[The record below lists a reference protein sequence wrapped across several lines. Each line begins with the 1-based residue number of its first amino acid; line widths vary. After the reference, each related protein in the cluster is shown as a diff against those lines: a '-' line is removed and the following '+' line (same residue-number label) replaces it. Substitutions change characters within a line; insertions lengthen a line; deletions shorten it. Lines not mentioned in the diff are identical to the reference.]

1 MNKKIVITGAS
12 GFVGR
17 NMKPYLEQNGYIL
30 YPLNLRQ
37 PLSGQEFDSAD
48 AVIHLAGK
56 AHDHAGTAEAAAYFE
71 VNTELTRT
79 VFKQFLQ
86 SEASVFIHFSTV
98 AAITDEH
105 IDGVLTEEA
114 EPRPSTP
121 YGQSKLKAE
130 QLLQEAILPVGK
142 KIFIIRPAMI
152 HGPGDKGNLTLLYNI
167 VAKGI
172 PYPLAAYENQRS
184 FLSIDNLNYAVEKL
198 LTQAGSIPSGI
209 YNLVDDMPVST
220 NEVVR
225 LIAKATEKKEKL
237 WVLPKLLARSI
248 ARLGDFL
255 PLPINSKRLAKLTG
269 NYIVANDKI
278 KKALNI
284 ESFPVTA
291 QEGLIKTIKSFASK

>member
-1 MNKKIVITGAS
+1 MRKIVITGAS
-12 GFVGR
+12 GFVGTHLSG
-17 NMKPYLEQNGYIL
+17 YLRQCGF
-30 YPLNLRQ
+30 PLAAVNLRQ
-37 PLSGQEFDSAD
+37 TKTLPVTEPA
-48 AVIHLAGK
+48 AAIIHLAGK
-56 AHDHAGTAEAAAYFE
+56 AHDHSGTADAAAYFE

-79 VFKQFLQ
+79 VFEQFLQ
-86 SEASVFIHFSTV
+86 SEASIFIHFSTV

-105 IDGVLTEEA
+105 INGVLTEEA
-114 EPRPSTP
+114 EPHPSTP

-130 QLLQEAILPVGK
+130 QLLQEAILPAGK

-198 LTQAGSIPSGI
+198 LTHAGSIPSGI
-209 YNLVDDMPVST
+209 YNLVDDTPVST

-225 LIAKATEKKEKL
+225 LIAKTTGRKEKL